1 MLHYHRR
8 ITARPAAA
16 VIAIAI
22 VIAGFAAAVI
32 TAVLAVVL
40 GVGVAPPAYAQGGV
54 TVSDSGHENR
64 FPDGLRFHIE
74 AASDSEIEEIRVYV
88 RKLGQSSRI
97 TYRTVEFEPGASI
110 SGETLFRS
118 KTANEYIPTGT
129 RLSYYFEIRTA
140 DGAVTETAPQT
151 VVYLN
156 TGLEWQTV
164 SDGFINVYYYLH
176 NRQSQA
182 RAEAVLSVAA
192 DTYQFMQPLLGV
204 ELTEPMNIVVY
215 SHYGHMLDAM
225 RVGSQVA
232 AQQLRVLGKAFTNER
247 ALLVDADST
256 LSDETVLGTAAHEFT
271 HLLVA
276 DAAGSAYSGVHTWLN
291 EGLAVYSER
300 NPGNEFGRYIGAAIR
315 NDDVPPL
322 SSLVNYAG
330 TPSETLRNY
339 GQGYAVVSY
348 MLDTY
353 GPEKMAALF
362 ASLPTTRGT
371 DKALEAA
378 YGLTILELDNEW
390 RQSVGLDA
398 RAAATP
404 ALPPLQQ
411 LPTRRPTPTPTA
423 APLPATAPAVAAA
436 PAQSGAPTATP
447 SPAPTATATPAPT
460 YTPLPAPTLRAEAVP
475 ETAAPTTTTAAP
487 AGGGC
492 SAPPPAQSGT
502 GGIPTELASAALL
515 AIPVG
520 LLGLAAV
527 RRRRGW
533 RVGPP
538 GSGLRAPDPL

>member
-1 MLHYHRR
+1 MLHCHRR
-8 ITARPAAA
+8 IAVRPAAA
-16 VIAIAI
+16 AIIAI
-22 VIAGFAAAVI
+22 VIAGFAAGFAAAA
-32 TAVLAVVL
+32 AVLAAVS
-40 GVGVAPPAYAQGGV
+40 GVGIAPPAYAQGGV
-54 TVSDSGHENR
+54 TISDSGHENR

-97 TYRTVEFEPGASI
+97 TYRTVEFEPGRAV

-182 RAEAVLSVAA
+182 RADAVLSVAA
-192 DTYQFMQPLLGV
+192 DTYQFMRPLLGV

-300 NPGNEFGRYIGAAIR
+300 NPGNEFGRYIRAAIR
-315 NDDVPPL
+315 SDDVPPL

-390 RQSVGLDA
+390 RESVGLDV

-423 APLPATAPAVAAA
+423 APLPATAPAAAAA
-436 PAQSGAPTATP
+436 PAQSDAPTAT
-447 SPAPTATATPAPT
+447 PAPTATAAPT
-460 YTPLPAPTLRAEAVP
+460 YTPLPSPTRRAEVEAEPAAVP
-475 ETAAPTTTTAAP
+475 TTPAP
-487 AGGGC
+487 AGGSC
-492 SAPPPAQSGT
+492 SAPSPQSGR
-502 GGIPTELASAALL
+502 GGIPAELASAALL
-515 AIPVG
+515 AIPAG

-527 RRRRGW
+527 RRRRE
-533 RVGPP
+533 
-538 GSGLRAPDPL
+538 

>member
-1 MLHYHRR
+1 MLHCHRR
-8 ITARPAAA
+8 IAVRPAAA
-16 VIAIAI
+16 IIAI
-22 VIAGFAAAVI
+22 VIAGFAAGFAAAVI
-32 TAVLAVVL
+32 AAIP
-40 GVGVAPPAYAQGGV
+40 GIGVAPPAYAQGGV

-64 FPDGLRFHIE
+64 FPDGLRFHID
-74 AASDSEIEEIRVYV
+74 AASDREIEEIRVYV
-88 RKLGQSSRI
+88 RKLGQSSRT
-97 TYRTVEFEPGASI
+97 TYRTVEFEPGRSV

-118 KTANEYIPTGT
+118 KTANEYIPTGA

-156 TGLEWQTV
+156 TGLDWQTV
-164 SDGFINVYYYLH
+164 SDGFINVYYYRH
-176 NRQSQA
+176 NRQSQP
-182 RAEAVLSVAA
+182 RAEAVLEVAA
-192 DTYQFMQPLLGV
+192 DTYQFMQPILGV

-247 ALLVDADST
+247 ALLVDADGT

-276 DAAGSAYSGVHTWLN
+276 DTAGSAYSGVHTWLN

-300 NPGNEFGRYIGAAIR
+300 NPGSEFGRYIGAAIR

-362 ASLPTTRGT
+362 ASLPMTRGT

-390 RQSVGLDA
+390 RQSVGLDV

-436 PAQSGAPTATP
+436 PAQSDAPTAT
-447 SPAPTATATPAPT
+447 PAPTATAAPAPT
-460 YTPLPAPTLRAEAVP
+460 YTPLPSPTRRAEA
-475 ETAAPTTTTAAP
+475 AAAVPTTP
-487 AGGGC
+487 AGGSC
-492 SAPPPAQSGT
+492 SAPPPQSGN
-502 GGIPTELASAALL
+502 GGIPAELASAALL
-515 AIPVG
+515 AIPAG
-520 LLGLAAV
+520 LLGLAAA

-533 RVGPP
+533 RFR
-538 GSGLRAPDPL
+538 LAPE